1 MIENENP
8 SKWFDTTLA
17 YMYCTA
23 FFNNILW
30 RLNVKNNIVTS
41 LFMYDMYNDM
51 IYQVDFNWIACIK
64 LILIENIE

>member
-51 IYQVDFNWIACIK
+51 IYQVDFN
-64 LILIENIE
+64 